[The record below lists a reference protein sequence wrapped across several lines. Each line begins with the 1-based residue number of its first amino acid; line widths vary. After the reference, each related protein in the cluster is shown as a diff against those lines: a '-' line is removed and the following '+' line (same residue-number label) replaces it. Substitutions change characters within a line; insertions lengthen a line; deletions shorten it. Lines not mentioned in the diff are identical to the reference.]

1 MPAASA
7 VGRGGNE
14 FADRGQGAQPLRAPE
29 HLHGVG
35 GQVAQPRG
43 AFEAGLFGEDTNP
56 VHGGAQGGVV
66 GPVD

>member
-14 FADRGQGAQPLRAPE
+14 FADRGQRAQPLRAPE

-35 GQVAQPRG
+35 GQVAQSRG
-43 AFEAGLFGEDTNP
+43 TFKAGLFG
-56 VHGGAQGGVV
+56 
-66 GPVD
+66 